1 MVKAAGIAN
10 AAAARGRS
18 SVGKKGGKSG
28 SYEDWMVDDLRKRA
42 KEGLIGLLR
51 QAQIQ
56 TGVHAEESLTS

>member
-1 MVKAAGIAN
+1 M
-10 AAAARGRS
+10 
-18 SVGKKGGKSG
+18 KGGKSG
-28 SYEDWMVDDLRKRA
+28 SYQDWMVDDLRKRA